1 MIDNSARFVLTAAGF
16 VSALTLPAATAKTGL
31 GSADLYKLQSVGDVQ
46 ASPDG
51 MHVAYSVQS
60 SDRPA
65 RPYSRLWMMSLASRK
80 SWRIG
85 GDSASGPVW
94 SPDGRLVAFSGREGE
109 KSGLMIAAPDG
120 SGLTFI
126 APIEGTNHPLPSSG
140 DRFAWSPDGRQIAFI
155 SATPGPEAD
164 ANGDPMV
171 ITRYLYKPTAAEGLT
186 RFNDNRRLH
195 IFIADLTTKQV
206 RQLTTGNYY
215 EHSVDWSPRGDE
227 ILFVSNRGPDPDRFF
242 NYDVFAARV
251 TDGTVR
257 RLSNTKSAEYRP
269 KWSPDASRIAFQGTT
284 RDLTSSETTMEDTHV
299 WVMDAAGANRREVG
313 RMDNRQGA
321 PEWSA
326 DGRSLNFTVQE
337 RGSNRVYRQPVGGE
351 GPALVTPGE
360 GTVGGW
366 SPLRDGRM
374 VYAFTDRTGPAQLV
388 ISDPAKTGV
397 TPLTTLNQELLAGR
411 TLGRVESFTFKSFDG
426 MEIDAFLTL
435 PVETGTRSRHP
446 MIVMIHGGPH
456 GQQGPAF
463 NSKAQVF
470 ASQGWAS
477 LMVNYRGSTG
487 YGQKL
492 GDAIF
497 GDQNGGEARDVLA
510 GVDAA
515 LAKYAWIDRNRL
527 GIEGGSYGGQLT
539 NWIVTQ
545 TDRFRA
551 AIPTASISNLVSFNY
566 MAYYHDYLAVE
577 FGSFPHQKG
586 LMDVLWQRSPIRYVQ
601 NVKTPVMLVHGE
613 NDNDVPIAEA
623 EQFYIALRDVGVESI
638 MVRYPRE
645 GHGIRETKHV
655 VDLIDRSIAWYRR
668 HFGGSP
674 TTARH

>member
-1 MIDNSARFVLTAAGF
+1 MMNNATRLVITAGLF
-16 VSALTLPAATAKTGL
+16 VSALTLVSAAAKTGF
-31 GSADLYKLQSVGDVQ
+31 SSQDLYKLQSVGDVQ

-51 MHVAYSVQS
+51 THVAYSVQS
-60 SDRPA
+60 SDRPG
-65 RPYSRLWMMSLASRK
+65 RPYSRLWMMSLATRK
-80 SWRIG
+80 SWRVG

-94 SPDGRLVAFSGREGE
+94 SPDSRLVAFSGREGE

-140 DRFAWSPDGRQIAFI
+140 DRFTWSPDGRQIAFI

-171 ITRYLYKPTAAEGLT
+171 ITRYLYKPTAAEGMT

-195 IFIADLTTKQV
+195 IFIADIGTRQV
-206 RQLTTGNYY
+206 RQLTTGDYY

-242 NYDVFAARV
+242 NYDVFAAKV
-251 TDGTVR
+251 TDGTIR
-257 RLSNTKSAEYRP
+257 RLTDTKSAEYRP
-269 KWSPDASRIAFQGTT
+269 KWSPDGAWIAFQGTT
-284 RDLTSSETTMEDTHV
+284 RDLTSSETTMEDTHI
-299 WVMDAAGANRREVG
+299 WVMDGTGAKRREVG

-326 DGRSLNFTVQE
+326 DGSSLYFTVQA
-337 RGSNRVYRQPVGGE
+337 RGSNRVHRQPLTGGE
-351 GPALVTPGE
+351 PAVVTPGE
-360 GTVGGW
+360 GSVGGW
-366 SPLRDGRM
+366 SPLRDGRI
-374 VYAFTDRTGPAQLV
+374 VYAFADRTGPSQLV
-388 ISDPAKTGV
+388 ISDAAKKSV
-397 TPLTTLNQELLAGR
+397 TPLTELNKDLLADR
-411 TLGRVESFTFKSFDG
+411 TLGPVESFTFKSFDG
-426 MEIDAFLTL
+426 MEIEAFLTL
-435 PVETGTRSRHP
+435 PAVIDTGSRHP

-463 NSKAQVF
+463 NSKAQVY
-470 ASQGWAS
+470 AAQGWAA

-492 GDAIF
+492 ADAIF
-497 GDQNGGEARDVLA
+497 GDQNGGEAKDVLA
-510 GVDAA
+510 AVDAA

-527 GIEGGSYGGQLT
+527 GVEGGSYGGQLT

-551 AIPTASISNLVSFNY
+551 AIPAASISNLVSFNY

-623 EQFYIALRDVGVESI
+623 EQFYIALRDVGVNAV

-645 GHGIRETKHV
+645 GHGIRETAHV
-655 VDLIDRSIAWYRR
+655 VDTIDRSIEWYRR
-668 HFGGSP
+668 HFAASP
-674 TTARH
+674 STAHR

>member
-1 MIDNSARFVLTAAGF
+1 MMNNATRLTITAALF
-16 VSALTLPAATAKTGL
+16 VSGLTLVSGAAKTGL
-31 GSADLYKLQSVGDVQ
+31 GSQDIYKLQSVGDVQ

-51 MHVAYSVQS
+51 THVAYSVQS
-60 SDRPA
+60 SDRPG
-65 RPYSRLWMMSLASRK
+65 RPYSRLWMMSLATRK

-94 SPDGRLVAFSGREGE
+94 SPDSRLVAFSGREGD

-140 DRFAWSPDGRQIAFI
+140 DRFTWSPDGRQIAFI

-171 ITRYLYKPTAAEGLT
+171 ITRYLYKPTASEGMT

-195 IFIADLTTKQV
+195 IFIADVSTRQV

-242 NYDVFAARV
+242 NYDVFAAKA
-251 TDGTVR
+251 TDGTIR
-257 RLSNTKSAEYRP
+257 RLTDTKSAEYRP
-269 KWSPDASRIAFQGTT
+269 KWSPDGAWIAFQGTT
-284 RDLTSSETTMEDTHV
+284 RDLTSSETTMEDTHI
-299 WVMDAAGANRREVG
+299 WVMDGTGAKRREVG

-321 PEWSA
+321 PEWST
-326 DGRSLNFTVQE
+326 DGGSLYFTVQA
-337 RGSNRVYRQPVGGE
+337 RGSNRVHRQPLVGGE
-351 GPALVTPGE
+351 PAVVTPGE

-366 SPLRDGRM
+366 SPLRDGRI
-374 VYAFTDRTGPAQLV
+374 VYAFTDRSGPAQLL
-388 ISDPAKTGV
+388 ISDAAKSSV
-397 TPLTTLNQELLAGR
+397 TPLTALNKDLLAER
-411 TLGRVESFTFKSFDG
+411 TLGPVESLTFKSFDG
-426 MEIDAFLTL
+426 MEIEAFLTL
-435 PVETGTRSRHP
+435 PAVIESGSRHP
-446 MIVMIHGGPH
+446 MVVMIHGGPH

-463 NSKAQVF
+463 NSKAQVY
-470 ASQGWAS
+470 AAQGWAT

-492 GDAIF
+492 ADAIF
-497 GDQNGGEARDVLA
+497 GDQNGGEAKDVLA

-527 GIEGGSYGGQLT
+527 GVEGGSYGGQLT

-551 AIPTASISNLVSFNY
+551 AIPVASISNLVSFNY

-601 NVKTPVMLVHGE
+601 NVKTPVMLLHGE

-623 EQFYIALRDVGVESI
+623 EQFYIALRDVGVNAV

-645 GHGIRETKHV
+645 GHGIRETAHV
-655 VDLIDRSIAWYRR
+655 VDMIDRSIEWYRR
-668 HFGGSP
+668 HFGSSS
-674 TTARH
+674 TASR